1 MYCHYRKFYLCVEIG
16 YCFLTIGLR
25 TQLRK
30 LSNWKIFFSKW
41 IWLWKITMENRIQT
55 IGSRNWRFDSN
66 YKLLIVGFCLTL
78 FIFTCQVGLIIS
90 SHLQEGAMN
99 YHNLKANVDSSTA
112 YSEQDIKELKDE
124 MQRSYEEQIRRI
136 TEAVITCDISY

>member
-1 MYCHYRKFYLCVEIG
+1 
-16 YCFLTIGLR
+16 
-25 TQLRK
+25 
-30 LSNWKIFFSKW
+30 
-41 IWLWKITMENRIQT
+41 
-55 IGSRNWRFDSN
+55 
-66 YKLLIVGFCLTL
+66 
-78 FIFTCQVGLIIS
+78 
-90 SHLQEGAMN
+90 MN